1 MSRWRWRRSGCR
13 RTRGPQRAA
22 DPGRSTEVLPLT
34 YRIMAVHQA
43 VSGRVGPDLR
53 NLEDPRRLRVLS
65 SRALSIVR
73 NRDVQNFETV
83 MAFLDATHRLL
94 PGLVPAI
101 KHMKIQFGLKTMVVM
116 QMLREGRGAVHI
128 VSSIIRFFP
137 NKLPEYEDQCSQR
150 EMFLMRKNQ
159 ADFRRLV
166 QNLAFTKE
174 RLQDYMKGDMEER
187 YGERYA
193 QKVEQRLLAYLQ
205 EVWRALPADTYSC
218 RTGWD
223 RPEPGLITLTQMMK
237 KQHPEDEEE
246 TSAPSSAG
254 RKLLGDARPS
264 ETSLQRRPEADW
276 IPQVSSGSSPD
287 VGEPH
292 GPEDGTEPEIVEEED
307 VPPSPRFCSTH
318 QRWMDN
324 FLRGCAEDDLPLLS
338 DPTPV
343 PSDPTP
349 VPSDPTPVPSDTT
362 LLPSSSEDQ
371 MPSDRVSPLSR
382 TSEGSDGPVLLV
394 PVVQLEDVLWRL
406 GSNPSQPVSAILVKA
421 ASCGSSPGSLARQT
435 SMDQNVLEPAGSAP
449 VLTDPA
455 QQGVHQN
462 SIRSHPETQTSRTV
476 RSRSQPGSP
485 VGSRTSALLGCLQP
499 CVVLTRL
506 SAKQCC
512 SFTDPEVR
520 PRPAR
525 RPSRDPDY
533 RPHVNRKR
541 FLSEVQ
547 RVRRVR
553 FPLRTARRVQTEPG
567 WFWF

>member
-1 MSRWRWRRSGCR
+1 RRTCLCMSRWRWRRSGCR
-13 RTRGPQRAA
+13 RTRAPQRAA

-254 RKLLGDARPS
+254 RSCWVTLVP
-264 ETSLQRRPEADW
+264 QRRPCRDGLKLT
-276 IPQVSSGSSPD
+276 GSHRS
-287 VGEPH
+287 V
-292 GPEDGTEPEIVEEED
+292 
-307 VPPSPRFCSTH
+307 
-318 QRWMDN
+318 
-324 FLRGCAEDDLPLLS
+324 
-338 DPTPV
+338 
-343 PSDPTP
+343 
-349 VPSDPTPVPSDTT
+349 
-362 LLPSSSEDQ
+362 
-371 MPSDRVSPLSR
+371 
-382 TSEGSDGPVLLV
+382 LV
-394 PVVQLEDVLWRL
+394 PVQMLGNPMVQRMEQNQRQWRRRT
-406 GSNPSQPVSAILVKA
+406 
-421 ASCGSSPGSLARQT
+421 SPRPL
-435 SMDQNVLEPAGSAP
+435 GSAP
-449 VLTDPA
+449 
-455 QQGVHQN
+455 
-462 SIRSHPETQTSRTV
+462 
-476 RSRSQPGSP
+476 
-485 VGSRTSALLGCLQP
+485 RTSA
-499 CVVLTRL
+499 
-506 SAKQCC
+506 
-512 SFTDPEVR
+512 
-520 PRPAR
+520 
-525 RPSRDPDY
+525 
-533 RPHVNRKR
+533 
-541 FLSEVQ
+541 
-547 RVRRVR
+547 
-553 FPLRTARRVQTEPG
+553 G
-567 WFWF
+567 WTTS